1 MIKKS
6 LILTALSSMFLLGC
20 GAKMTASN
28 SSSEGINDGQQT
40 LPPSGATWEKID
52 FEGKVDKAGSK
63 HNQSLVVVIDKA
75 QQALVVVLP
84 IPLLGFKEVNTTQIE
99 GVKLIKYTNSKG
111 EVFPAVSVPL
121 KLVLK
126 GASFLPNEV
135 LPNGDD
141 LPFIPA
147 GELPG
152 FALDLP
158 QIKDRKFYLYIGV
171 NVVAV
176 FVETPELDQL
186 PVHIGFTVPVKN
198 KDKSKVIGALSYV
211 IPKGIHSAGFFVA
224 SQLPAD
230 LARLINDVIKWN

>member
-1 MIKKS
+1 MTRKFLT
-6 LILTALSSMFLLGC
+6 LILSTLMVVGC
-20 GAKMTASN
+20 AKEA
-28 SSSEGINDGQQT
+28 D
-40 LPPSGATWEKID
+40 SGASSQGSTQNQTNTQEPSKPGWESVSL
-52 FEGKVDKAGSK
+52 EGKVEKTGSK
-63 HNQSLVVVIDKA
+63 HNQTLVVVIDKV
-75 QQALVVVLP
+75 QQALILVLP
-84 IPLLGFKEVNTTQIE
+84 IPLLGFQEVNTTQIE
-99 GVKLIKYTNSKG
+99 GVKLIKYTNSAG
-111 EVFPAVSVPL
+111 NVFPAVSIPL

-141 LPFIPA
+141 LPFVPA

-158 QIKDRKFYLYIGV
+158 QIKNRKFYVYIGV

-176 FVETPELDQL
+176 FAETPELDRL
-186 PVHIGFTVPVKN
+186 PLQVGFTLPVKN
-198 KDKSKVIGALSYV
+198 KEKTKVVGALSYV
-211 IPKGIHSAGFFVA
+211 IPKGVHSSGFFVA